1 VAGDDGTSNA
11 SAATICADV
20 DNEPEAAAQNTLLSI
35 IDEPA
40 FWSRF
45 VFRADR
51 LAPRDAE
58 LTRRG
63 EPMLPA
69 GVAVKDRED
78 LAPELFGRTDLFEV
92 FVQAILCAF
101 WFSRGCIWTRRTS
114 EFQAAVDDGILPR
127 VLVLA
132 DVLPLVAV
140 LVDERLTTLRL
151 PRGPVSAVCCDRRP
165 VVALCIATVCK
176 TGSWRPSVPPSSH
189 AAAG

>member
-1 VAGDDGTSNA
+1 MAGDDGTSNA

-101 WFSRGCIWTRRTS
+101 
-114 EFQAAVDDGILPR
+114 
-127 VLVLA
+127 
-132 DVLPLVAV
+132 
-140 LVDERLTTLRL
+140 
-151 PRGPVSAVCCDRRP
+151 
-165 VVALCIATVCK
+165 VALATK
-176 TGSWRPSVPPSSH
+176 VPFPVNI
-189 AAAG
+189 